1 LTSLT
6 LKRGKLTRSSGQW
19 QDEDYDV
26 LADGKVVGRILEE
39 GSRFGPPE
47 LRWGWSITAIVPATP
62 GVTNGTAAT
71 REEAMARFRGGRL
84 KAGLTAAAATLVP
97 SNCPMHLPVPLTTN
111 SLLLRLNQEC
121 RQRRAFLRVLGLHS
135 LIPTLRG
142 LIRGLPH
149 GMWSCS

>member
-1 LTSLT
+1 MTNLI

-47 LRWGWSITAIVPATP
+47 LRWGWSITAIEPATP

-71 REEAMARFRGGRL
+71 RVEAMAKFR
-84 KAGLTAAAATLVP
+84 AAW
-97 SNCPMHLPVPLTTN
+97 
-111 SLLLRLNQEC
+111 EK
-121 RQRRAFLRVLGLHS
+121 
-135 LIPTLRG
+135 
-142 LIRGLPH
+142 
-149 GMWSCS
+149 